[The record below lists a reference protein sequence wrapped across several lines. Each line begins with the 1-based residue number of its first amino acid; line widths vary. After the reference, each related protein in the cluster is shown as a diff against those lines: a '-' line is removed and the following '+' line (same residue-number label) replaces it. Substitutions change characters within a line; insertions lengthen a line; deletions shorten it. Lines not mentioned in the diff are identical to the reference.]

1 MLKLNSSNKFK
12 RDYKTCHKR
21 GYNMSLLSNIIDILR
36 IPEQLPGKN
45 KDHKLS
51 GEYKECRE
59 CHILPN
65 WLLIYRVY
73 GDELYLVRTG
83 TPSDLFN
90 M

>member
-12 RDYKTCHKR
+12 RDYKICHKR
-21 GYNMSLLSNIIDILR
+21 GYNLDLLSDVVNILR
-36 IPEQLPGKN
+36 IPEKLPEKN

-59 CHILPN
+59 CHILPD
-65 WLLIYRVY
+65 WLLIYRACN
-73 GDELYLVRTG
+73 DELYLLRTG
-83 TPSDLFN
+83 THSDLFN